1 MAEALPRKVTMTKC
15 WLKRFLVA
23 CTALSLTAC
32 SLDFLSGVRPQPAPV
47 PAKATVDPANDRAVA
62 PAAQAVPSA
71 VSLPAAPVP
80 PPPAPATDAAPVAP
94 PVQLAPL
101 PAREQSGIA
110 PAGDRTSALVEKPDF
125 SYHNATLAEDTVW
138 RGLVQV
144 EGWVTVPP
152 QVTLRVEAGTTVRF
166 VSAEGGKG
174 GLLVQGRLVA
184 AGNSDQPILF
194 ASAFRNSA
202 AGDWQGIV
210 LLASDKKNVME
221 ECRIEG
227 AVNGLQAL
235 FAQVTLHSLTLASCE
250 TGLSFRDAFAGIAG
264 SGVSG
269 CSVGVRAV
277 ESELEL
283 RDTSISSNR
292 QGMVVSGGSL
302 YLASATLYGNDKT
315 ALTADNTRLQ
325 ASGSSFTV
333 NGTGMRLNGCD
344 GAISYCRFLNNREA
358 GLHLVGSRLRVNGND
373 ISQNS
378 GVGLRIVEGGNVLW
392 GNVLAANNSHDLE
405 YEGAADLFAMGNWW
419 GETEPSRIPERIRI
433 LGGAGGGVLYQ
444 PPLTLRPQFGF

>member
-1 MAEALPRKVTMTKC
+1 M
-15 WLKRFLVA
+15 
-23 CTALSLTAC
+23 
-32 SLDFLSGVRPQPAPV
+32 
-47 PAKATVDPANDRAVA
+47 
-62 PAAQAVPSA
+62 
-71 VSLPAAPVP
+71 
-80 PPPAPATDAAPVAP
+80 
-94 PVQLAPL
+94 
-101 PAREQSGIA
+101 
-110 PAGDRTSALVEKPDF
+110 

-138 RGLVQV
+138 RGVVQV
-144 EGWVTVPP
+144 EGWVVVPP
-152 QVTLRVEAGTTVRF
+152 QMTLKVEAGTTVRF

-184 AGNSDQPILF
+184 AGNSDQPVLF
-194 ASAFRNSA
+194 ASAFRNAA

-227 AVNGLQAL
+227 AVNGLQVL
-235 FAQVTLHSLTLASCE
+235 FAQVTLHSLTLASCD
-250 TGLSFRDAFAGIAG
+250 TGLSFRDSYANVAG

-269 CSVGVRAV
+269 CSVGVRAK

-302 YLASATLYGNDKT
+302 YLASATLYGNDKS
-315 ALTADNTRLQ
+315 AFTADNARLQ

-333 NGTGMRLNGCD
+333 NGTGMSLNGCE

-358 GLHLVGSRLRVNGND
+358 GLHLVESRLRVNGND
-373 ISQNS
+373 ISQNNS
-378 GVGLRIVEGGNVLW
+378 VGLRIAEGGNVLW

-419 GETEPSRIPERIRI
+419 GETEPDRIPDRIRI
-433 LGGAGGGVLYQ
+433 QGGTGGRVLYQ